1 MELLE
6 IGQVRHDPLDVL
18 GLDLVVEHDV
28 QPGDVPEGSRIGQP
42 VEDDLVELLALEPM
56 EAHELITRLDFAGE
70 EIHLTDFLEG
80 EKTQVSVEL
89 VAPREDI
96 LVALRLPTPNLQDRL
111 LLDDLRALDFLH
123 EGAILV
129 EREFD
134 GGEVAAV
141 DHQIKMRAGSAQS
154 LQGPHV
160 QELEEVVQDV
170 VGKTQEGQNLWRWQL
185 LPSPGHLEFL
195 LTGSLTGSQD

>member
-18 GLDLVVEHDV
+18 GLELVVEHDV

-89 VAPREDI
+89 VF
-96 LVALRLPTPNLQDRL
+96 VYYCS
-111 LLDDLRALDFLH
+111 
-123 EGAILV
+123 
-129 EREFD
+129 
-134 GGEVAAV
+134 AA
-141 DHQIKMRAGSAQS
+141 KYS
-154 LQGPHV
+154 
-160 QELEEVVQDV
+160 E
-170 VGKTQEGQNLWRWQL
+170 
-185 LPSPGHLEFL
+185 
-195 LTGSLTGSQD
+195 